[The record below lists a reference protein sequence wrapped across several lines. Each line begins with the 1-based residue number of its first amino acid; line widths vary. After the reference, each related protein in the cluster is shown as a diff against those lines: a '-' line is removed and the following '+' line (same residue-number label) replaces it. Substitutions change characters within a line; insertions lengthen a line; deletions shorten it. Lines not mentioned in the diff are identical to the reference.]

1 MYSLGWKNEII
12 PLNDHPNCSSILHEN
27 IFTTRDIFSLPLSL
41 SLEEEEIYCHRNNL
55 LDPMKYIYII
65 NNEINIGKKG
75 RRNTRERIN

>member
-1 MYSLGWKNEII
+1 MK
-12 PLNDHPNCSSILHEN
+12 
-27 IFTTRDIFSLPLSL
+27 IFSQRAIYFLSL
-41 SLEEEEIYCHRNNL
+41 SLEEEEEIHCHRNNL